1 MTHYVSWGVW
11 EKSEKSVPELS
22 RGPNPS
28 SGGGR
33 FQNLKLEWVPY
44 FSSDFLSTSSKAV
57 DVVDRRRS
65 SSIIV
70 VVIAANLSDF
80 LSVVRLVA
88 RRSARQN
95 RAETA
100 GLRTPPH
107 PDRGVYRYDLPLRD
121 ATEFGRGR
129 IGRSWNSIQLVAAA
143 AGRIDQSAAAA
154 AAKVEAAASSR
165 PQSRNMRPRDRR
177 SELPFV
183 VSSFGLI
190 VVRPDRR
197 SE

>member
-1 MTHYVSWGVW
+1 MTHCVSWGVW

-70 VVIAANLSDF
+70 VVIAANLCDF

-129 IGRSWNSIQLVAAA
+129 IGRSWTP
-143 AGRIDQSAAAA
+143 
-154 AAKVEAAASSR
+154 SSWL
-165 PQSRNMRPRDRR
+165 RPRPEGSTGRPRRPRPRSKPRPALGRGRETRGRETDDRSYLLSYRR
-177 SELPFV
+177 SA
-183 VSSFGLI
+183 
-190 VVRPDRR
+190 
-197 SE
+197 